1 MRLICIVVRVCR
13 SLILIAVEHP
23 VGRGFHNLF
32 CHSTADVRLGRFR
45 FEAVRNHNAAGALG
59 LIFGARVLVFLLGV
73 YLGGALLGQGA
84 RVCSTSVGT
93 VSFPVVVSTCILGA
107 VLKSLD

>member
-13 SLILIAVEHP
+13 SLIPIAVAHP
-23 VGRGFHNLF
+23 VGRGYHSLF
-32 CHSTADVRLGRFR
+32 GHSTADAHLGRFQ
-45 FEAVRNHNAAGALG
+45 FEAVRNRNAAGALG
-59 LIFGARVLVFLLGV
+59 LIFGARVLALLLDV

-84 RVCSTSVGT
+84 RVCSALVGT
-93 VSFPVVVSTCILGA
+93 ASFLVVVSTCILGA